1 MQWSK
6 LGAHRLVQV
15 RTRTLDG
22 TLRETF
28 AAWYPGMAANDT
40 PTPAAANAA

>member
-15 RTRTLDG
+15 RTLDG
-22 TLRETF
+22 TLPETF
-28 AAWYPGMAANDT
+28 AAWYPGMAANDS
-40 PTPAAANAA
+40 PTPVTVDAA